1 MKYLISNNYK
11 PDDSEEAKGIVLASR
26 KDLVEW
32 IRDKKVIELDTE
44 TIKNSNDSN
53 GYVFT
58 FQVGDADNQ
67 FVLDCT
73 DEKNVELAKNIL
85 KTNRLKILQNAKYD
99 IKWFLKWGINPTN
112 IYDTM
117 LAEMV
122 INLGYK
128 AVGLGLDRI
137 SYRYLNVDVSKEIR
151 GQINYLGLTPAV
163 VNYAATDVEYLSKIR
178 EAQLKIIQQKDLER
192 VLELENKVVRVFAE
206 MEHTG
211 IYLNEKKWLEVEKY
225 HKDLVQKK
233 EKELE
238 QYLLNSN
245 IKKKLHVIFDMF
257 EGEKLSN
264 FNFNSSQQVV
274 KVLKDLGRDR
284 RVKELMN
291 LTSAA
296 EGELEKIAYLE
307 PFIKIYLDYKEQ
319 ITNVAK
325 YGSNFL
331 LTRKKIKRKDGTE
344 SVYSYPTINS
354 HTGRVHYDYWQMVE
368 TGRVSCGSPNM
379 QQIPANT
386 KHRSCFEPR
395 EGYSFVS
402 CDFSSQ
408 ELVLI
413 AEDSQE
419 PVWIEATLKGW
430 DLHSTVAD
438 MVFKKTWRDGAEEGC
453 LYYKEKKKCS
463 CKKHKELRD
472 KIKTINYALSYGA
485 GYNKIAANLRIA
497 PEEAKAIIDEYFS
510 TMKHLKRTFNTLATF
525 GKKNFYIRTFAPF
538 RRMRHF
544 VPTTDESELHSV
556 GRQSMNTRYQGTG
569 ADMMKQ
575 ALVDL
580 YDHHKPKYG
589 NDVYFILQIHDQCIL
604 EVKDELA
611 EQVMKE
617 TIEIMRNVSK
627 LMLKT
632 LVVDVDGEISKS
644 WKH

>member
-11 PDDSEEAKGIVLASR
+11 PDNSEEAKGIQLATR
-26 KDLVEW
+26 KELIEW
-32 IRDKKVIELDTE
+32 IKPKTVIELDTE
-44 TIKNSNDSN
+44 TIKNSNDAE

-58 FQVGDADNQ
+58 FQVGDSENQ

-73 DEKNVELAKNIL
+73 DEKNVELAKKIL
-85 KTNRLKILQNAKYD
+85 QTNKLKILQNAKYD

-112 IYDTM
+112 VYDTM
-117 LAEMV
+117 LAEMI

-163 VNYAATDVEYLSKIR
+163 VNYAATDVEYLSRIR
-178 EAQLKIIQQKDLER
+178 LAQLKIIQEKGLER

-211 IYLNEKKWLEVEKY
+211 IYLNKEKWLEVEKY
-225 HKDLVQKK
+225 HKNLVVEK
-233 EKELE
+233 EKELSR
-238 QYLLNSN
+238 YLLSN
-245 IKKKLHVIFDMF
+245 PVKKRLHIVIDLF

-264 FNFNSSQQVV
+264 FNFNSSQQIV
-274 KVLKDLGRDR
+274 KVLNDLGKEKKI
-284 RVKELMN
+284 KELLN
-291 LTSAA
+291 LTSASS
-296 EGELEKIAYLE
+296 GELEKIAYLE

-331 LTRKKIKRKDGTE
+331 VTKKVIKRKDGSE
-344 SVYSYPTINS
+344 SHYSYPTINPN
-354 HTGRVHYDYWQMVE
+354 TGRVHYDYWQMVE

-379 QQIPANT
+379 QQIPSST
-386 KHRSCFEPR
+386 MHRSCFEAR

-438 MVFKKTWRDGAEEGC
+438 MVFKKVWREGAEEGC

-463 CKKHKELRD
+463 CKKHKELRGTM
-472 KIKTINYALSYGA
+472 KTINYALSYGA
-485 GYNKIAANLRIA
+485 GYNKIAANLRIS
-497 PEEAKAIIDEYFS
+497 PQEAKAIIDEYFN
-510 TMKHLKRTFNTLATF
+510 TMKALKRTFNTLATF
-525 GKKNFYIRTFAPF
+525 GRKNFYIRTFAPF
-538 RRMRHF
+538 RRIRNF
-544 VPTTDESELHSV
+544 VKTTDEMELHSI
-556 GRQSMNTRYQGTG
+556 GRQSMNTRYQGEVVPCINW
-569 ADMMKQ
+569 
-575 ALVDL
+575 LNCW
-580 YDHHKPKYG
+580 KPK
-589 NDVYFILQIHDQCIL
+589 
-604 EVKDELA
+604 
-611 EQVMKE
+611 
-617 TIEIMRNVSK
+617 
-627 LMLKT
+627 
-632 LVVDVDGEISKS
+632 
-644 WKH
+644 